1 MTRRDSAWNGVVV
14 AATAV
19 AWSGFFVHNVA
30 EFGDQTVLTPDTFLP
45 TWVWIAASVLWLVPA
60 TRTAGAWIL
69 LAWAVINLTGGAIS
83 VLPVSFL
90 PFEPEQTEAG
100 RRGVGGAISVR
111 RSRVGTFVGAVPGRA
126 PINYIDHRDRWAMLW
141 AALVEIAP

>member
-45 TWVWIAASVLWLVPA
+45 TSVWIAASVLWLVPA

-90 PFEPEQTEAG
+90 PFEPEQTIEHYAFHG
-100 RRGVGGAISVR
+100 LYAATQLPLIGVTAVWLSRSARHRSGLPQDAERGLS
-111 RSRVGTFVGAVPGRA
+111 
-126 PINYIDHRDRWAMLW
+126 N
-141 AALVEIAP
+141 